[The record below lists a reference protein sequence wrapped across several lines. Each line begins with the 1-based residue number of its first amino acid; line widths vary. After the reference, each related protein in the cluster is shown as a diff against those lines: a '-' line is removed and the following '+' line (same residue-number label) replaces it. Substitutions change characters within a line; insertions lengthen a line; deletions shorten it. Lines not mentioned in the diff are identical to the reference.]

1 MPATVRALRGA
12 TRVDADTR
20 EQITECVSELV
31 AALLERNAL
40 AHDDLISAVFT
51 ATGDI
56 HAMFPAEAARG
67 AGLGDVPLL
76 CAQELDIEGKP
87 DRCIRVMLHVNTE
100 RQRDDLHH
108 VYLRGTS
115 TLRDDLPE

>member
-20 EQITECVSELV
+20 EQITACVSELV

-40 AHDDLISAVFT
+40 VHDDLISAVFT

-56 HAMFPAEAARG
+56 HSMFPAEAARG

-76 CAQELDIEGKP
+76 CAQELDIVGKP
-87 DRCIRVMLHVNTE
+87 DRCIRVMLHVTTE
-100 RQRDDLHH
+100 LQRDDLHH